1 MRCIRPTRIVLS
13 GGGIRGVAHAAVL
26 LLLDTKGHLKR
37 VKEYCGV
44 SAGAIVSFLVCIGY
58 SFKLIARFCLEMDF
72 GSTRNIG
79 DDAFLTCIETF
90 GLDDGKNVQKLFKR
104 FLTEMGYAET
114 LTFAQLY
121 RLKPN
126 APRLRIFATDLN
138 QCSLKEFSLEKTP
151 NIELITALTASMA
164 IPLYFHPVKDP
175 ETGHLLVDGGLFQGL
190 PFFHLTDAERR
201 GALGITFTEDHN
213 KVNDISTLQDFI
225 AQLYAS
231 SYLPLTEDI
240 LRQYKDHLIV
250 IPCGSYPLW
259 DFEASREAR
268 KEMMEKA
275 AAAAAKFVDT
285 QKGIAPPRRYSVS

>member
-1 MRCIRPTRIVLS
+1 MRCILPKRIVLS
-13 GGGIRGVAHAAVL
+13 GGGIRGVAHTAAL
-26 LLLDTKGHLKR
+26 LMLEQRGHLKF
-37 VKEYCGV
+37 VNEYCGV
-44 SAGAIVSFLVCIGY
+44 SAGAIVSFLICIGY
-58 SFKLIARFCLEMDF
+58 SFKTVARLCLELDF
-72 GSTRNIG
+72 GSIRSIG
-79 DDAFLTCIETF
+79 EDAFLNCLETF
-90 GLDDGKNVQKLFKR
+90 GIDDGKNVQKLFKR

-114 LTFAQLY
+114 LTFSQLY
-121 RLKPN
+121 RLKPT
-126 APRLRIFATDLN
+126 APCLRIFATDLN
-138 QCSLKEFSLEKTP
+138 QCNVKEFSLKTTP
-151 NIELITALTASMA
+151 NVELITALRASMS
-164 IPLYFHPVKDP
+164 IPFYFNPVRDP
-175 ETGHLLVDGGLFQGL
+175 ETGHLLIDGGFFQGL
-190 PFFHLTDAERR
+190 PLFHLTPAER
-201 GALGITFTEDHN
+201 GSALGITFTEDHN